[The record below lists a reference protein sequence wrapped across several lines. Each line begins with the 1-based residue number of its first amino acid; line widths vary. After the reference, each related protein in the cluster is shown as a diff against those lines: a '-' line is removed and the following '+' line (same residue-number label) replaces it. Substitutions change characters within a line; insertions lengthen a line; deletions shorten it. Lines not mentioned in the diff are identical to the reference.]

1 MGWCGI
7 VLVGWRW
14 VLAAALGL
22 GFVFHGCVGVCWG
35 LGFKVVIDGGGMV
48 LICLD
53 FGGNL
58 GFPVCGWLG
67 LWWLFWIRFVG
78 VVTWLGLGA
87 RCV

>member
-1 MGWCGI
+1 MGFGCCSGFRFCVPWLCRC
-7 VLVGWRW
+7 L
-14 VLAAALGL
+14 L
-22 GFVFHGCVGVCWG
+22 GF
-35 LGFKVVIDGGGMV
+35 GFKVVIDGGGMV